1 MLHDVATRR
10 EEPQSVFISE
20 LSGRLCCVNGT
31 IGLTGA
37 SCCHASVEKDI
48 IETRLFDTA
57 LIMTSASLPV
67 GSVTVAFCVCRCS
80 KCLVHYLSSTV
91 GCSGQLIANACVCL
105 SQCVCVCGIIHLYC
119 IVGRLFKIELQQTI
133 CNDFHALELAER
145 PVRQRTQVH
154 FLPLNMPNGNQLPNL
169 CQLHCQLL

>member
-1 MLHDVATRR
+1 MLSSWSWAGCKLCQAYKPFMLEVISSHNVWMFSPQLSTPPALRHIPLNRRPEAPEATVKPVNTRFMLHDVATRW

-57 LIMTSASLPV
+57 HFMTSVSLPV

-80 KCLVHYLSSTV
+80 KCLVMASL
-91 GCSGQLIANACVCL
+91 
-105 SQCVCVCGIIHLYC
+105 
-119 IVGRLFKIELQQTI
+119 
-133 CNDFHALELAER
+133 
-145 PVRQRTQVH
+145 
-154 FLPLNMPNGNQLPNL
+154 
-169 CQLHCQLL
+169 